1 MMRYRDFLESIKKRL
16 INSRNRNDISEINR
30 IIYYLNNPKEM
41 TDEYYKQDSFTG
53 YASIDK
59 PHQKFF
65 KKGTMEVEMPKVKMY
80 DFLYERTK
88 QHPNF
93 TALNFYGRK
102 ITFAEFYDYVE
113 EVAKAF
119 LSKGIKKGDY
129 VVIAMPTTPEAVYLL
144 FALNRIGAVAVELD
158 PRTTKEDL
166 ELTLKESKT
175 RFFITMDD
183 CSSLISSILET
194 NDDLNMQVNDV
205 MFISPTQSLPYGL
218 NIITKM
224 KDEIERL
231 KGSKVKLPV
240 GSKYVTWHDF
250 IKSGRSYNGVIDSLY
265 EEGEVV
271 EIIYSSGTTSTPK
284 PILYT
289 NETFTAMVR
298 QIELGENTY
307 APRDKHLDIIP
318 LYLGF
323 GSNNALYTVL
333 CFGIEDILIPV
344 PVTDDLPKLI
354 ERYKPNHILGAPI
367 HMRIL
372 LNYLKNNPTKMLD
385 LSYLKSIVSGSGA
398 LESSKQYE
406 LDSILMGRNCKT
418 KVGPGYGQNEAGPGL
433 SFSSDTF
440 LELKK
445 PGCSGYPLSATTI
458 SIFDPVTGDELKY
471 GSDLEGELRYKTPC
485 SMKGYAFDREQETN
499 NFYRLG
505 NDGTIWCCSGDL
517 AKIDADGGVYITGR
531 ITRQISRRNF
541 KFCPAEVEELVVG
554 NVKGVD
560 SCVVVARPDEIEE
573 NVPVLY
579 YTVKPEFQ
587 DLSGIIEEEIKAIC
601 NGLKD
606 YKIPVEYIK
615 RDSIPLTKNLKV
627 DFKLLEKE
635 AASSKTNGL
644 VRQLKN
650 N

>member
-1 MMRYRDFLESIKKRL
+1 MRYRDVLESMKKRL
-16 INSRNRNDISEINR
+16 IDARNKNDVAEINS
-30 IIYYLNNPKEM
+30 IVYYLNNPKEL
-41 TDEYYKQDSFTG
+41 TDEYYQQDTFTG

-65 KKGTMEVEMPKVKMY
+65 KKGTMEVSMPKMKMY

-93 TALNFYGRK
+93 VALNFYGRR
-102 ITFAEFYDYVE
+102 ITFAEFYDHVE
-113 EVAKAF
+113 EVAKSF

-144 FALNRIGAVAVELD
+144 FALNRMGAVAVELD
-158 PRTTKEDL
+158 PRTGKEDL
-166 ELTLKESKT
+166 ELTLKESKAK
-175 RFFITMDD
+175 FFITMDD
-183 CSSLISSILET
+183 CSPIISGILES
-194 NDDLNMQVNDV
+194 NDELNTQIKDV

-218 NIITKM
+218 NVITKM
-224 KDEIERL
+224 KDEFDRL
-231 KGSKVKLPV
+231 KGTKTKLPV
-240 GSKYVTWHDF
+240 GSKFINWHDF
-250 IKSGRSYNGVIDSLY
+250 IKSGRNYVGVIDSKY

-271 EIIYSSGTTSTPK
+271 EIIYSSGTTNTPK

-298 QIELGENTY
+298 QIELGENAY
-307 APRDKHLDIIP
+307 APRDKHLNIIP
-318 LYLGF
+318 MYLGF

-354 ERYKPNHILGAPI
+354 DRYKPNHILGAPI
-367 HMRIL
+367 HMKIL
-372 LNYLKNNPTKMLD
+372 LNYLKANPTKMTD

-406 LDSILMGRNCKT
+406 LDAVLNGRNCKI

-440 LELKK
+440 LELRK
-445 PGCSGYPLSATTI
+445 PGCSGYPLSATI
-458 SIFDPVTGDELKY
+458 LSIFDPVTGEELRY
-471 GSDLEGELRYKTPC
+471 GEDLEGELRYKTPC
-485 SMKGYAFDREQETN
+485 SMKGYAFNREQETS
-499 NFYRLG
+499 NFYRVG

-517 AKIDADGGVYITGR
+517 AKIDDDGGIYITGR

-541 KFCPAEVEELVVG
+541 KFCPTEVEELIVS
-554 NVKGVD
+554 NVRGVD
-560 SCVVVARPDEIEE
+560 SCVLVARPDEVEE

-579 YTVKPEFQ
+579 YTVKPEFE
-587 DLSGIIEEEIKAIC
+587 DLTGIIEEEIKTIC

-635 AASSKTNGL
+635 AATSQTNRL
-644 VRQLKN
+644 IRELKRS
-650 N
+650 